1 MSKKHAIIKEDGF
14 IYFSPTRGMVAVK
27 NTVGRYAELL
37 QNLLSDEFNDADFL
51 KKITNACS
59 PTLEEASGGKVVVS
73 EDKITAEVDDQI
85 LVLPTDIRDAV
96 EKLMKAGAEYSHLEN
111 FWRRCLKNPNRGS
124 IEQLYG
130 FLSRHLMTIT
140 EDGCFIA
147 YKYVTRDYMD
157 CYTQTKVNTPGT
169 TVTMDRGKVTFD
181 PNIACSSGLHVGSL
195 DYVLNFGRSSHNRIV
210 IVKVDPADVVSV
222 PFDYDFQK
230 IRVCA
235 YTVLADWNEPVE
247 CSSPVIKDD
256 LSPASA
262 SSTIDPDREWTD
274 TEVKSLQAAV
284 DAAPDT
290 VMLLVPSYATLL
302 RRSVDS
308 VTSKLREL
316 IQAKNTPAQPAWER
330 VGSAKLN
337 VDRRKVLYELVEKY
351 GHEWGK
357 IFEHMQNMFD
367 SLDVSVDTLRKIA
380 KRMGL

>member
-1 MSKKHAIIKEDGF
+1 MSKKHAIIKDDGF

-37 QNLLSDEFNDADFL
+37 QSLLSDEFNAADFL
-51 KKITNACS
+51 KQITYACS
-59 PTLEEASGGKVVVS
+59 PKLEEVSGGKVVVS
-73 EDKITAEVDDQI
+73 EDKITAKVDEQI
-85 LVLPTDIRDAV
+85 LVLPTDIRDTV

-169 TVTMDRGKVTFD
+169 TVTMDRDSVTFD

-195 DYVLNFGRSSHNRIV
+195 DYVLRFRSSCHNRVV
-210 IVKVDPADVVSV
+210 IVKVDPANVVSV

-230 IRVCA
+230 IRVCE
-235 YTVLADWNEPVE
+235 YTVLADWDGMKE

-256 LSPASA
+256 LSPANESL
-262 SSTIDPDREWTD
+262 TINPDREWTD
-274 TEVKSLQAAV
+274 TEVQSLQAVA

-290 VMLLVPSYATLL
+290 VMLLVSSYSTLL
-302 RRSVDS
+302 HRSVDS
-308 VTSKLREL
+308 VTAKLREL
-316 IQAKNTPAQPAWER
+316 IQAKNTPAQPAWEL
-330 VGSAKLN
+330 VGSTKLN
-337 VDRRKVLYELVEKY
+337 VDRRRELYKLVEKY

-357 IFEHMQNMFD
+357 ILEHMQNMFD
-367 SLDVSVDTLRKIA
+367 NLDVSVDTLRKLA